1 MRNLGIHVR
10 ILLATFLL
18 IGATTSAL
26 GYLGANIAHQFAQKR
41 FVEHISFL
49 AKYLALTAELGIL
62 IDDRAMLRRHA
73 VNLLSEKDVV
83 GVAILDSQNRELI
96 RVPEQPAGAFPAI
109 ETPVLLTESR
119 EESKAFE
126 SPEGSKESLI
136 GKVRIVYSTEGIDQ
150 LWATVMSYFIWLAGG
165 LTCLAVVIFYFISRS
180 LVAPVKGLAQAA
192 RRVAQGDLNLRAL
205 PGTLPETRELA
216 VAFNVMLDSLEENRR
231 SLEEANEQMRQQKT
245 LAEMGKFSLMI
256 AHELK
261 NPLGIMKSSLD
272 VLKKDL
278 ALTSD
283 NTMVFYIEDEIMR
296 LNRLIG
302 DFLMF
307 ARPVAPSFRPT
318 DLNALLREIVTRCE
332 LQQTGTACEIHSR
345 IPSGPCYANVDPDL
359 LIRAVDNIVKNA
371 FEANK
376 NGCVVEV
383 TATVLAA
390 AWTVE
395 ITDNGAGIDPDN
407 LDKIFNPFF
416 TTSAKGAGL
425 GLAYASQAIKAHGG
439 VISALNRAEGGA
451 LFRIELPFS

>member
-1 MRNLGIHVR
+1 MKNLGIHVR

-73 VNLLSEKDVV
+73 MNLLSEKDVV
-83 GVAILDSQNRELI
+83 AVAILDSQNRELI
-96 RVPEQPAGAFPAI
+96 RVPEAAAGAFPAM

-126 SPEGSKESLI
+126 FPEGSKESLI

-150 LWATVMSYFIWLAGG
+150 LWATIMSYFIWLAGG
-165 LTCLAVVIFYFISRS
+165 LTCLAVLIFYFISRS

-261 NPLGIMKSSLD
+261 NPLSIMKSSLD

-332 LQQTGTACEIHSR
+332 LQQTGASCEIRSR
-345 IPSGPCYANVDPDL
+345 IPSGPCYANADPDL
-359 LIRAVDNIVKNA
+359 LIRAIDNIVKNA
-371 FEANK
+371 FEANR

-383 TATVLAA
+383 TATLLAA

-395 ITDNGAGIDPDN
+395 IADNGAGIDPDN
-407 LDKIFNPFF
+407 LDRIFNPFF

-439 VISALNRAEGGA
+439 VISALNRGEGGA